1 MSTRTISSGRR
12 DRPGTASSFAGL
24 HVGVIRRV
32 EVLRLVFGLVWA
44 IDAYLKWQPAFI
56 DDYAKAVAEG
66 ASGQPG
72 WLRPW
77 FVFWRHLVNHDPH
90 LLAYVTAGVETLI
103 AAGLILGFARRSVY
117 VGGILWSIAIW
128 TIPEGFGGSF
138 LSGATDIGT
147 AIMYALVF
155 GFLYSLE
162 ALPTVTGFWSL
173 DHRIE
178 RHLPGWRL
186 LAEPGGQHP
195 GELTRL
201 RS

>member
-1 MSTRTISSGRR
+1 MSTRTISTGRR
-12 DRPGTASSFAGL
+12 ARRDTTSPFAGL

-56 DDYAKAVAEG
+56 DDYAKDVAEG

-77 FVFWRHLVNHDPH
+77 FVFWRHLVKVDPH

-103 AAGLILGFARRSVY
+103 AAGLVLGFARRAVY

-138 LSGATDIGT
+138 LSGATDLGT

-155 GFLYSLE
+155 GVLYSLE
-162 ALPTVTGFWSL
+162 TLPTGTGAWSL
-173 DHRIE
+173 DHVIE
-178 RHLPGWRL
+178 RRLPSWRFV
-186 LAEPGGQHP
+186 AEPGG
-195 GELTRL
+195 R
-201 RS
+201 RVSSAA